1 MKLAFA
7 VVGLLLAVSGC
18 SARYA
23 VLTVPAISMTNP
35 SFQSGA
41 TGTPSGHV
49 ESTYCRGDDPITSKD
64 KNVGL
69 VDEAV
74 MKAQK
79 ESGAAYLTDVTVY
92 RDGSCVVVEGTAMK
106 MPVPG

>member
-1 MKLAFA
+1 MKTATTLL
-7 VVGLLLAVSGC
+7 GMLLAMSGC

-23 VLTVPAISMTNP
+23 VLTVPAVSMTNP
-35 SFQSGA
+35 SFQSAKPGMPA
-41 TGTPSGHV
+41 GHV
-49 ESTYCRGDDPITSKD
+49 ESTYCRGDDPITSQD

-92 RDGSCVVVEGTAMK
+92 RDGSCIVVEATAMK
-106 MPVPG
+106 VAQEG

>member
-1 MKLAFA
+1 MI
-7 VVGLLLAVSGC
+7 GLLLVMSGC

-23 VLTVPAISMTNP
+23 VLTVPAVSMTNP
-35 SFQSGA
+35 SFQSGTSGIPA
-41 TGTPSGHV
+41 GHV
-49 ESTYCRGDDPITSKD
+49 ESTYCRGDDPITSQD

-69 VDEAV
+69 IDEAV

-92 RDGSCVVVEGTAMK
+92 RDGSCIVVEATAMK
-106 MPVPG
+106 APTQG